1 MMKGGKD
8 AKVSSSSSNSSSS
21 GSESRSSSSG
31 KDSSSGSDD
40 KESESNSSSSEEAG
54 ERAQKGVRPG
64 QKINGRTVEESREDI
79 EAQLEQVMINDKRK

>member
-8 AKVSSSSSNSSSS
+8 AKVSSSSSNSSSSS

-31 KDSSSGSDD
+31 KDSSSGSD
-40 KESESNSSSSEEAG
+40 KESESGSSSEEAA
-54 ERAQKGVRPG
+54 ERAQMVVRPG

-79 EAQLEQVMINDKRK
+79 DAQLEQVMINDKRK